1 VHHQCIYC
9 ERTFKSLA
17 VAQKLHPV
25 CTMWSCS
32 FLPGLQFTMYPSRS
46 SSRTAAIC
54 CYCSDPLTLST
65 DGKVNGALLKDH
77 MTQHNFRACSQTLY
91 FSGQRFRQHLQD
103 SHRASYDSTLFGGWT
118 LLLKSSRRK
127 TPSLFQQVEVKAV
140 GRQST
145 TEPPRLTPSKTN
157 DKEKRKQDKDSDKHG
172 DRSKI
177 ANIPTNFMELTEI
190 PLRTEPNK
198 LRRKQSG
205 VSTPEQ
211 TDGEPRPSLQFF
223 ARSATADFTIAKEEP
238 APASKP
244 KPSKCVVWPSPS
256 GAPTY
261 PAFYRRRLDASTRNR
276 LFMGVEDEA
285 LSCDSRHL
293 FRRIQGSVLGGLIL
307 HSSLV
312 AAVPALMTNC
322 MDVYPLE

>member
-1 VHHQCIYC
+1 
-9 ERTFKSLA
+9 
-17 VAQKLHPV
+17 
-25 CTMWSCS
+25 
-32 FLPGLQFTMYPSRS
+32 MYPSRS
-46 SSRTAAIC
+46 LNRTDAIC
-54 CYCSDPLTLST
+54 CYCSDPLILST
-65 DGKVNGALLKDH
+65 DGKVNGARLKEH
-77 MTQHNFRACSQTLY
+77 MTQHNFRACKQTLY

-118 LLLKSSRRK
+118 LLLKSCRRK
-127 TPSLFQQVEVKAV
+127 TPSLFRQVEVKVA
-140 GRQST
+140 GRRST
-145 TEPPRLTPSKTN
+145 TDAPGLPMSKTSDN
-157 DKEKRKQDKDSDKHG
+157 EKMKQDKDSDRHG
-172 DRSKI
+172 DQSKVQ
-177 ANIPTNFMELTEI
+177 NTPTNFMELTEI
-190 PLRTEPNK
+190 PYRTEPNK

-238 APASKP
+238 MATSKP
-244 KPSKCVVWPSPS
+244 KPSKCIVWPSAS
-256 GAPTY
+256 GAPTC
-261 PAFYRRRLDASTRNR
+261 PTFYRRRLDASTRNR

-285 LSCDSRHL
+285 LSDDSQHL
-293 FRRIQGSVLGGLIL
+293 FRKMQGSVLGGLIL